1 MITKCATDK
10 SHFEAFCHLR
20 IQSECGKNADQN
32 NFKCGHSLRSVLS
45 SNLNV
50 SLAQIYNLIKRIHRY
65 LNKVFKLR
73 TEYDGL
79 NILELPRRHTT

>member
-32 NFKCGHSLRSVLS
+32 NFKCGHFLRSVLS
-45 SNLNV
+45 SNLNA
-50 SLAQIYNLIKRIHRY
+50 SLAQILQSDQN
-65 LNKVFKLR
+65 NTQVFKQ
-73 TEYDGL
+73 G
-79 NILELPRRHTT
+79 I